1 MIVAGLIMA
10 NDFAFL
16 IYSFNGLLMSDLGIL
31 YSLSNRSG
39 VMALVRVIE
48 VVAIILFAL

>member
-1 MIVAGLIMA
+1 MIFLL
-10 NDFAFL
+10 L

-31 YSLSNRSG
+31 YSLSNRGG

-48 VVAIILFAL
+48 VVVIIIFTL